1 MQQDQQIVKIK
12 VRIGSDPYRLIQSI
26 QGLSPEDV
34 DRYIEEQARKIAYN
48 DAVKEINNQPHRGT
62 IYDAKVRMRRV
73 NSSAKERLP
82 GRLRQLSKYRI
93 KVHRMIELGDGIVEI
108 AGERL

>member
-1 MQQDQQIVKIK
+1 MGKVKMK

-34 DRYIEEQARKIAYN
+34 DQYIEEQARKIAYN
-48 DAVKEINNQPHRGT
+48 DAVKEISNQPPRGGMHE
-62 IYDAKVRMRRV
+62 AQVRMRRV
-73 NSSAKERLP
+73 NLSAKERLP

-93 KVHRMIELGDGIVEI
+93 KVHRMIEVDEGIVEI
-108 AGERL
+108 TGERL

>member
-1 MQQDQQIVKIK
+1 MGKVKIK

-26 QGLSPEDV
+26 QGLSPEAV

-48 DAVKEINNQPHRGT
+48 DAVKEIN
-62 IYDAKVRMRRV
+62 IFDAKVRMRRV

-82 GRLRQLSKYRI
+82 GRLRLLSKYRI

-108 AGERL
+108 TGERL